1 MAPTAKTHEGN
12 QEVTL
17 KFVSDGANQE
27 RLVGYIGDTEISE
40 NDRFMLQPGEH
51 LMVQVQV
58 LNSQEAE
65 CELIV
70 WQEAQGQELQPE
82 DKNLDSVGLPRV
94 PGESILTR
102 TVALPGPRRDST
114 AESLFDGELGV
125 VFQRQVVEDSLG
137 FLIDM
142 EHYDSTDGR
151 RTTHAHYRFAVRI
164 TSDRGEVSWDPDVHD
179 MPPK

>member
-40 NDRFMLQPGEH
+40 NDRFMLQRGEH
-51 LMVQVQV
+51 LKVHVHV
-58 LNSQEAE
+58 LNSQKAK
-65 CELIV
+65 CDLIV
-70 WQEAQGQELQPE
+70 WQEAQGQEPQPE

-102 TVALPGPRRDST
+102 SAALPGPWGNSST
-114 AESLFDGELGV
+114 EYLFDGELGV
-125 VFQRQVVEDSLG
+125 EFHRRAVKDTLG

-142 EHYDSTDGR
+142 VHCDSTDGK

-164 TSDRGEVSWDPDVHD
+164 TSDRARVSWDPDVHD
-179 MPPK
+179 MPPR